1 MDTITQTKRQK
12 KTNLF
17 DDFYKYFDLS
27 LATTEALQK
36 QVFAV
41 RYSVYC
47 EEFGYEN
54 SAEFR
59 DGLEQDTFDEHSIHC
74 LVTHRSS
81 EIPAGCVRLVQPSAN
96 LMMPLEDHCEGGLD
110 NELIS
115 SLAGERHTMAE
126 ISRLCV
132 DSQFRRRRGER
143 ETRFGHREAL
153 DFEAREKRT
162 FSLIAVALF
171 LSSAAVARM
180 QGRPNCFAIMEPFLP
195 AILRKIGVDVTRAG
209 SDFEFNGTRAPYFI
223 DINAARLAAPE
234 EIRTSLDMISEVF
247 GHSLPSVNQATA

>member
-96 LMMPLEDHCEGGLD
+96 LMMPLEDH
-110 NELIS
+110 
-115 SLAGERHTMAE
+115 
-126 ISRLCV
+126 
-132 DSQFRRRRGER
+132 
-143 ETRFGHREAL
+143 
-153 DFEAREKRT
+153 
-162 FSLIAVALF
+162 
-171 LSSAAVARM
+171 
-180 QGRPNCFAIMEPFLP
+180 
-195 AILRKIGVDVTRAG
+195 
-209 SDFEFNGTRAPYFI
+209 
-223 DINAARLAAPE
+223 
-234 EIRTSLDMISEVF
+234 
-247 GHSLPSVNQATA
+247 